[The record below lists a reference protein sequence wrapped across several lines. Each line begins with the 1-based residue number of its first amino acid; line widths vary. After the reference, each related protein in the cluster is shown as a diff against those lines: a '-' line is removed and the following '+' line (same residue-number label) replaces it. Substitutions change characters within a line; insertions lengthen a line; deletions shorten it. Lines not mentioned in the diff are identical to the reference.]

1 MTTQLV
7 RRKSKSNQSDK
18 FGQNSPLVASG
29 STIGLASVAVVRTSC
44 GWAGLRGQNGLVTR
58 TTMGQHSEAEA
69 RQALGTEG
77 VSPEPDAWLSEA
89 ADLLRRFLDGEAV
102 DINRI
107 PLDTV
112 SGTPFQQKVR
122 KAVRAIPPGET
133 RTYGEIAK
141 KVGSPGAARAV
152 GRVMATNQVPLLVP
166 CHRVV
171 GSCGKLIGF
180 SAPSGIVL
188 KQHLLEIEKRAGGQ
202 PTVY

>member
-1 MTTQLV
+1 
-7 RRKSKSNQSDK
+7 
-18 FGQNSPLVASG
+18 
-29 STIGLASVAVVRTSC
+29 
-44 GWAGLRGQNGLVTR
+44 
-58 TTMGQHSEAEA
+58 MGQSSEAEA
-69 RQALGTEG
+69 RQALGMEG
-77 VSPEPDAWLSEA
+77 VSPEPVAWLNDA
-89 ADLLRRFLDGEAV
+89 AELLRRFLDGEAV

-107 PLDTV
+107 PINSD

-171 GSCGKLIGF
+171 GSCGQLVGF
-180 SAPSGIVL
+180 SAPRGIVL
-188 KQHLLEIEKRAGGQ
+188 KQHLLEIEQRAGGE
-202 PTVY
+202 PTDH

>member
-7 RRKSKSNQSDK
+7 RRKHKSNQSDK
-18 FGQNSPLVASG
+18 LGQNPLLVASG
-29 STIGLASVAVVRTSC
+29 SAVGLASIAVVRTSC
-44 GWAGLRGQNGLVTR
+44 GWVGLRGQQGVVTR
-58 TTMGQHSEAEA
+58 TTMGQSSEADA
-69 RQALGTEG
+69 RQALGTDG
-77 VSPEPDAWLSEA
+77 VSSEPVAWLNEA

-107 PLDTV
+107 PIDAD

-171 GSCGKLIGF
+171 GSCGQLVGF
-180 SAPSGIVL
+180 LAPRGIVL
-188 KQHLLEIEKRAGGQ
+188 KQHLLEIEQRAGGE
-202 PTVY
+202 PTGN